1 MGLDWS
7 AGYYL
12 RHRPGVGAQCRAGY
26 RPGAQSSRDRS
37 HGQAG
42 DAACGSGKMRRLAKL
57 LLLPCLVVLL
67 MGADNQEARYQN
79 LGGKIM
85 CSCGC
90 AQMLLKCNHVGC
102 QNSDQM
108 TRELR
113 ANVQSTSNDEEVL
126 NWFRRKWGVTAV
138 VEPSTHGFELVAWIL
153 PVAGLGVGLLLV
165 ILLIR
170 NWKLRTAPVAAADLN
185 LDPEL
190 EALRARAH
198 RETEI

>member
-1 MGLDWS
+1 M
-7 AGYYL
+7 
-12 RHRPGVGAQCRAGY
+12 
-26 RPGAQSSRDRS
+26 
-37 HGQAG
+37 
-42 DAACGSGKMRRLAKL
+42 KRLAKL

-67 MGADNQEARYQN
+67 MGADNQEARFQS

-102 QNSDQM
+102 PNSDRM
-108 TRELR
+108 IRELR

-126 NWFRRKWGVTAV
+126 NWFRKQWGVTAV
-138 VEPSTHGFELVAWIL
+138 VEPSTHGFELVAWML
-153 PVAGLGVGLLLV
+153 PIAGLGLGLLLV
-165 ILLIR
+165 VVLIR